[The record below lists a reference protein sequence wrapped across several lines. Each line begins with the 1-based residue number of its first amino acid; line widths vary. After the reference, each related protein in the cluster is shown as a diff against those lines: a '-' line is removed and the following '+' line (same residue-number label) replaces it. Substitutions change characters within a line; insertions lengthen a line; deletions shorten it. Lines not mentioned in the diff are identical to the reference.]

1 MSKASSIFDIAA
13 DVIKSAQTRMARAR
27 DTNYTTDTFHGST
40 HDLTEMDASK
50 TNVEGD
56 WGQGIYS
63 SSNIGDVNE
72 NYAGVGPDLT
82 ARIEQQKDRLKD
94 DILDE
99 IETNGL
105 ETTLQRYSELLNDS
119 VSTKFIN
126 DIEKYRDNDQGFA
139 EDLAD
144 IVARKQIKGSNDGVV
159 YPLKQNTE
167 GFATIGGKDRTIVE
181 GRDYHAEAREEIQ
194 RSDYDGEYDYE
205 DAVEE
210 YAFDLMNS
218 DYDTN
223 YQKVLEVIDKRGG
236 GVSVDDLA
244 DAFEGD
250 SVDLTKLDE
259 IIRNAEIYA
268 EDAAGNFIPNGA
280 VSAEI
285 LQNLG
290 FKGVIDNT
298 ANAKFGSARDRGRPM
313 DGMDEDTVHYITFE
327 GAENQ
332 IRSRNAQFKDPTSKN
347 ILAGSAATAVG
358 VGTVLAPQ
366 DAEAGFF
373 SQAVKAA
380 GNLQRKTGN
389 ADGFKNDLIGKGQV
403 KPDELKA
410 MGFDEHFG
418 GRKDITKEEV
428 QQFIND
434 NQVQIKE
441 TRLGISQEYAVR
453 PDPDEGFIVYNSTNG
468 NHISSHATQ
477 EIAAD
482 KALDLN
488 VNSDNSKFGDYTLEG
503 GDNYRELLLSNP
515 RKPHADQG
523 KLDDLRRSQDSED
536 YLSDLDAP
544 RDKFLSEYRAVD
556 SELNDL
562 LWSEGGAD
570 LTGDKLAK
578 SKQLKRQKWDAN
590 FKLWEVNT
598 ARDQR
603 KMDLREQIVDLQHE
617 IGQEKRGQEFVN
629 AGHFDEPNILAHLR
643 MKDRVDADGNKTLL
657 IEEAQSDW
665 HQTGADVGYKGGS
678 EAISEATRKVNEAN
692 IASNKAE
699 QEMAD
704 YFKRNGL
711 DMESEVLDTD
721 LYLNLLETDEA
732 SKIMDGQADRMSN
745 VDAANRNLVDVEKA
759 ARTGVPDAPFKTD
772 DKSSWYNLAMKRGL
786 LEAAEGDYDKLAFTT
801 GRQQADRYDLSK
813 QINEVR
819 LGGNERDGFT
829 VSAFDKN
836 NTPVIM
842 ESIESLDEL
851 PNLIGKDAAKS
862 LVDQPL
868 TDTVSGSAR
877 VLAGQDLSVGGEG
890 MKQFYDR
897 TLPNTLNK
905 LVKQDGQK
913 VGTSFLPRELQSME
927 GEFNY
932 EGFTPDEVLDIRNL
946 QAGRNYPMVDHTPE
960 QAQRLE
966 NLLARE
972 IPEGDTVHSIDITPE
987 MRDRVK
993 KGLPLFAQGGLA
1005 VGAGALFS
1013 PGKAHANTKSD
1024 EKNYDA
1030 IYAER
1035 DARAKMSP
1043 RERKHAPRA
1052 SQALRDHDLSTML
1065 PALGNVVQGA
1075 VRDSAATLDYV
1086 HPANLA
1092 RLMLDPGKEGL
1103 SRFVSKPIT
1112 NMYKEAVSPIVNPI
1126 LYDEEDP
1133 EAKER
1138 AEKLKD
1144 FGGFF
1149 GL

>member
-1 MSKASSIFDIAA
+1 MSKASSIFDLAA
-13 DVIKSAQTRMARAR
+13 DAIKSAQTRMERAR

-63 SSNIGDVNE
+63 SSNIDDVNE

-82 ARIEQQKDRLKD
+82 ARIEQQKDRLQD

-105 ETTLQRYSELLNDS
+105 EATLQRYSEILNDNA
-119 VSTKFIN
+119 STNFIN
-126 DIEKYRDNDQGFA
+126 DIKKYRDNDEGFA
-139 EDLAD
+139 KDLAD
-144 IVARKQIKGSNDGVV
+144 IVATKQIKGSNDGVV
-159 YPLKQNTE
+159 YPLKQNTD
-167 GFATIGGKDRTIVE
+167 GFATIGGKDRTVVE
-181 GRDYHAEAREEIQ
+181 GRDYHAEAREEIK
-194 RSDYDGEYDYE
+194 RSDYGDEYDYE

-210 YAFDLMNS
+210 YASDLMNS

-223 YQKVLEVIDKRGG
+223 FQKVLEVIDRRGG

-313 DGMDEDTVHYITFE
+313 AGMDEDTVHYITFE

-358 VGTVLAPQ
+358 AGTVLAPQ

-389 ADGFKNDLIGKGQV
+389 ADGFKNDLTGKGQV

-418 GRKDITKEEV
+418 DRKDITKDEV
-428 QQFIND
+428 QQFINE

-441 TRLGISQEYAVR
+441 TLLSNA
-453 PDPDEGFIVYNSTNG
+453 EGYRRGT
-468 NHISSHATQ
+468 
-477 EIAAD
+477 
-482 KALDLN
+482 
-488 VNSDNSKFGDYTLEG
+488 KFGDYTLDG

-570 LTGDKLAK
+570 LTGDKLEK

-629 AGHFDEPNILAHLR
+629 ADHFDEPNILAHLR
-643 MKDRVDADGNKTLL
+643 MKDQVDADGNKTLL

-665 HQTGADVGYKGGS
+665 HQTGEDVGYKGGS

-704 YFKRNGL
+704 YLKRNGL
-711 DMESEVLDTD
+711 DMESEVFDTD

-786 LEAAEGDYDKLAFTT
+786 IEAAEGDYNKLAITT

-842 ESIESLDEL
+842 ERIESLDEL

-868 TDTVSGSAR
+868 TDTASGSAR

-897 TLPNTLNK
+897 TLPNALGK
-905 LVKQDGQK
+905 LVKQDGVK
-913 VGTSFLPRELQSME
+913 VGQTELAHPSSGTE
-927 GEFNY
+927 LNRD
-932 EGFTPDEVLDIRNL
+932 GFTRQEVAEIERL
-946 QAGRNYPMVDHTPE
+946 QDLVDRDYASSIDREYLANY
-960 QAQRLE
+960 
-966 NLLARE
+966 LARE
-972 IPEGDTVHSIDITPE
+972 KPYGDTVHSIDITPE
-987 MRDRVK
+987 MRERVK

-1013 PGKAHANTKSD
+1013 PGEAQASSAKPQQDGILKDTADVALETMSGINRAVVDGINFLTSD
-1024 EKNYDA
+1024 QINA
-1030 IYAER
+1030 V
-1035 DARAKMSP
+1035 
-1043 RERKHAPRA
+1043 
-1052 SQALRDHDLSTML
+1052 LNLSGSDRRI
-1065 PALGNVVQGA
+1065 PN
-1075 VRDSAATLDYV
+1075 
-1086 HPANLA
+1086 
-1092 RLMLDPGKEGL
+1092 
-1103 SRFVSKPIT
+1103 
-1112 NMYKEAVSPIVNPI
+1112 
-1126 LYDEEDP
+1126 LYDLP
-1133 EAKER
+1133 YLGSAT
-1138 AEKLKD
+1138 
-1144 FGGFF
+1144 GGNYMDK
-1149 GL
+1149 GLPRDIVRTGSEFLSPL